1 MCSNAFWW
9 TGGNRMFCIIQHG
22 LWRDL
27 LCYGNR
33 LITYIV
39 TPTFNIPPSALWL
52 GDVMT
57 CSPPTSITRQQKLFS
72 RSMTSCFSCSLSDSD
87 RMNLKPESMLTL
99 CIGMHVFVAV
109 CFYRTS
115 SRLQSMV
122 YCRLSGYSHL
132 PWEPLARGYY
142 EWHTARQH
150 LYSIWWMMCTCILKR
165 QYTSTVI
172 QMLFAYTV
180 HTCKV

>member
-1 MCSNAFWW
+1 VYYCHVQHWHWSELLYCQILLLKCLLHMCSNAFWW

-72 RSMTSCFSCSLSDSD
+72 RSMTSCFACRVSDSD
-87 RMNLKPESMLTL
+87 GINLKPESMLTL

-122 YCRLSGYSHL
+122 YWVIRVFLLHL
-132 PWEPLARGYY
+132 GNL
-142 EWHTARQH
+142 
-150 LYSIWWMMCTCILKR
+150 
-165 QYTSTVI
+165 
-172 QMLFAYTV
+172 
-180 HTCKV
+180 